1 MRISDWSSDVCSSDL
16 DDARAA
22 AADGAGIGKRDV
34 MGVAGRVLRNGDEAG
49 NAAATHIFAANRV
62 ARTLGRD
69 HEHVDIGARF
79 DEAEM
84 HVEAMSEGESSA
96 GLQIVLEIVII
107 DRGLMLEIGREHDDV
122 GPCGGFSIDRK
133 STRLN

>member
-1 MRISDWSSDVCSSDL
+1 
-16 DDARAA
+16 
-22 AADGAGIGKRDV
+22 
-34 MGVAGRVLRNGDEAG
+34 MGVAVLVLRNGDEAG

-84 HVEAMSEGESSA
+84 HVEAMSEGESRA

-107 DRGLMLEIGREHDDV
+107 DRGLMLVGRKRSEERRVGKECVSTCRSRWSAYHSKKKNNIHDKQDNEKEIN
-122 GPCGGFSIDRK
+122 K
-133 STRLN
+133 

>member
-1 MRISDWSSDVCSSDL
+1 
-16 DDARAA
+16 
-22 AADGAGIGKRDV
+22 
-34 MGVAGRVLRNGDEAG
+34 MGVAVLVLRNGDEAG

-84 HVEAMSEGESSA
+84 HVEAMSEGESRA
-96 GLQIVLEIVII
+96 GPHIVLAIVII
-107 DRGLMLEIGREHDDV
+107 DRGLLLVWRTDHND
-122 GPCGGFSIDRK
+122 CGTVSGSSIP
-133 STRLN
+133 